1 MSYQRISPDRT
12 AWVQEMAAKYP
23 AAWQAARER
32 PDGSRDD
39 TFVRLLAFELNQRD
53 PNIGLNGKRG
63 SDVVSTDAIAYKNPS
78 GPGGVEV
85 IDIIVGS
92 THTPS
97 WQDATVP
104 PGTPG
109 IPEGVPG
116 KFIQPI
122 RPAGL
127 NGPNPDPTSA
137 TSISIDLGPAL
148 APLQQQIAQL
158 TREVAALK
166 QQLAAIPT
174 QPVAPQPAAMPR
186 IFKASMKTVHGK
198 FVAFTDKGKVE
209 PDRDSVGPWETVT
222 FERVD

>member
-1 MSYQRISPDRT
+1 MSYQRISPDHT

-32 PDGSRDD
+32 EDGSRDD
-39 TFVRLLAFELNQRD
+39 TFVRILAFELHQRD

-78 GPGGVEV
+78 APGGVEV

-97 WQDATVP
+97 WQDATIP

-109 IPEGVPG
+109 LPQGVPG
-116 KFIQPI
+116 KFIQPV
-122 RPAGL
+122 RPPGF
-127 NGPNPDPTSA
+127 NGPPADPTNP
-137 TSISIDLGPAL
+137 TRISIDLGPAL
-148 APLQQQIAQL
+148 APLQEQIAQL

-166 QQLAAIPT
+166 QQLAGIQTP
-174 QPVAPQPAAMPR
+174 APPAMPKR
-186 IFKASMKTVHGK
+186 FKASMKTAHGT
-198 FVAFTDKGKVE
+198 FVAFTPDGQVE
-209 PDRDSVGPWETVT
+209 PNRDSVGAWETVT

>member
-39 TFVRLLAFELNQRD
+39 TFVRLLAFEVNQRD

-63 SDVVSTDAIAYKNPS
+63 SDIVSADAIAYKNPS

-109 IPEGVPG
+109 LPEGVPG
-116 KFIQPI
+116 KFIQPV
-122 RPAGL
+122 RPEALGTST
-127 NGPNPDPTSA
+127 PNPTKPM
-137 TSISIDLGPAL
+137 SITIDLAPSL
-148 APLQQQIAQL
+148 APLQEQIAQL
-158 TREVAALK
+158 TRDVAALK
-166 QQLAAIPT
+166 QQLANAS
-174 QPVAPQPAAMPR
+174 APAPAPGMPR
-186 IFKASMKTVHGK
+186 SFKASMKTVHGK
-198 FVAFTDKGKVE
+198 FVSFTDKGKVE
-209 PDRDSVGPWETVT
+209 PDRDSVGPWETIT